1 MNSIHFLVRYN
12 DVSNSIA
19 PPKCEDVSYA
29 WLRERIEDLFPERP
43 RSWGVL
49 YRDDEQ
55 EAVTISNDEE
65 LKEAC
70 HVASDLTEDDVQKDG
85 FCLYVVSRLT
95 LRDHLEE
102 LQCTMSKLAI
112 AAKQTT
118 VSSTSRCAEVGRETL
133 VSSASLTKSMMQKTR
148 HEIGNRISRVHQ
160 YVREQRSRFSSRDS
174 MDSSDSFDRWND
186 KLGDPILKKYPVFN
200 TKSSF
205 ETNEQN
211 AQSKSPMKISDQLE
225 TKIEKDDSSAT
236 SEQNTEAASIESDEA
251 TSDADT
257 DAESDDEESKEK
269 TQNLSPDALARNQL
283 RRRWREQIALIRNV
297 LPEAN
302 VDDVCRLLQT
312 HNGNADAVTM
322 ALSE

>member
-1 MNSIHFLVRYN
+1 MNSMHFLVRYN
-12 DVSNSIA
+12 DISNRIA
-19 PPKCEDVSYA
+19 PPKCEEVSFA

-43 RSWGVL
+43 RSWAVL

-55 EAVTISNDEE
+55 EAITISNDAE
-65 LKEAC
+65 LTEAC
-70 HVASDLTEDDVQKDG
+70 HVASGMTEDMQKDG
-85 FCLYVVSRLT
+85 FCLFVVSRLT

-102 LQCTMSKLAI
+102 LSCSMSKLAI
-112 AAKQTT
+112 TAKQITL
-118 VSSTSRCAEVGRETL
+118 SSTSRCAEVGRETF

-148 HEIGNRISRVHQ
+148 QEIGSRISRVHQ

-174 MDSSDSFDRWND
+174 MDSTDSFDQWND

-200 TKSSF
+200 TKNTSQ
-205 ETNEQN
+205 TNEQN
-211 AQSKSPMKISDQLE
+211 TQDNQLMKNSDQLDI
-225 TKIEKDDSSAT
+225 KKEKDEVAAT
-236 SEQNTEAASIESDEA
+236 SAQSTQAATSASDEA

-257 DAESDDEESKEK
+257 DAESDDEGTKEK
-269 TQNLSPDALARNQL
+269 SQNLSPDAMARNQL
-283 RRRWREQIALIRNV
+283 RRRWRQQIALIRNV

-312 HNGNADAVTM
+312 HNGNAEAVAI